1 MKMAK
6 LNVMTI
12 TSLKKLLDQL
22 LKELPE
28 DFQVWLSS
36 DDEGNSYSPLL
47 QSTEFS
53 LYIDSEKKRIIFF
66 PSAMYS

>member
-1 MKMAK
+1 MAK
-6 LNVMTI
+6 LKVMTI

-28 DFQVWLSS
+28 DYQVWLSS

>member
-12 TSLKKLLDQL
+12 TSLEKLLDQL

>member
-1 MKMAK
+1 MAK

-28 DFQVWLSS
+28 DYQVWLSS

-66 PSAMYS
+66 PSRMYS